1 MKSYI
6 FGRLWAFFT
15 HWFNPVFNQVTYL
28 FYHWCK
34 YASLIRSCIV
44 LMKHPSSMTALHL
57 PCLGQGDETRTWW
70 PICFLISWWWCALR
84 TGAVVLVTAAWA
96 GLVSPGLSRTSSF
109 LLPRNILQQLV
120 GQLMTLSSS
129 FFNLLVFL
137 RHIRIEVSVERLS
150 RTSWFKVCRG
160 SRPRLSNFQRR
171 CFT

>member
-28 FYHWCK
+28 FYHWCE

-44 LMKHPSSMTALHL
+44 LIKHPSSMTGLDL
-57 PCLGQGDETRTWW
+57 PCLGQGEKTSTSW
-70 PICFLISWWWCALR
+70 PIVSWFPDDECPR

-137 RHIRIEVSVERLS
+137 RHIRIEGSVDRLS